1 MLDIKNTSVFSSSLI
16 NKSLA
21 STTAESAAGDDVA
34 DAEVDSG
41 LASSK
46 FIDAADDMA
55 AILSSFRNRRELE
68 KMKGANSEGQERI
81 LEGEDDEIAQLLF
94 SLKQSLKNK
103 LPLDR
108 SFIEELKRHF
118 KDPSDQVLVLRELLS
133 EKNLSIDQI
142 DALTSFVNEI
152 TSGNEKFINAGINSA
167 IQAKLFGSKMKL
179 EPQMLRACYR
189 GFVLEDKS
197 SANQYLEWLG
207 NFGFDNRHTI
217 VNFVEQSL
225 IVDMESVQPSCNSNE
240 FGVVLSKLLSIKML
254 RTSDII
260 FMKRLDSSSLLK
272 DGGMN
277 AEHLLLSLLYIFQYP
292 AESENI
298 LTSVAEHSKGDYKP
312 AVLFQTYLSSIS
324 ESPHDIFTSE
334 NERNMALDILR
345 DLVTSSYKKEFSR

>member
-1 MLDIKNTSVFSSSLI
+1 MLDIKNTGVFSSSLI

-21 STTAESAAGDDVA
+21 STTAESSAGDDVA

-68 KMKGANSEGQERI
+68 KLKGANSEGQERI

-118 KDPSDQVLVLRELLS
+118 RDPSDQVLVLRELLT

-142 DALTSFVNEI
+142 DALTSFINEI

-207 NFGFDNRHTI
+207 NFGFDI
-217 VNFVEQSL
+217 VNFVERSL

-272 DGGMN
+272 DGGVN
-277 AEHLLLSLLYIFQYP
+277 AEHSLLALLYIFQYP

-298 LTSVAEHSKGDYKP
+298 INSVAEHSKGDYKP
-312 AVLFQTYLSSIS
+312 SLLFQTYLSSIS
-324 ESPHDIFTSE
+324 ESPHDIFTNE

-345 DLVTSSYKKEFSR
+345 DLVTNSYKKEFSR

>member
-1 MLDIKNTSVFSSSLI
+1 MLDIKNTSVFTSSLI

-21 STTAESAAGDDVA
+21 STTAESGAGDDVA

-81 LEGEDDEIAQLLF
+81 LEGEDEEIAQLLS
-94 SLKQSLKNK
+94 SLKQALKDK
-103 LPLDR
+103 LPLNR
-108 SFIEELKRHF
+108 SFIDELKRHF
-118 KDPSDQVLVLRELLS
+118 RDPSDQVLVLRELLS
-133 EKNLSIDQI
+133 EKNLSVDQI

-197 SANQYLEWLG
+197 TANQYLEWLG
-207 NFGFDNRHTI
+207 NFGFDNRHII

-225 IVDMESVQPSCNSNE
+225 IVDMDSSQPSCNSNE

-272 DGGMN
+272 NEGVN
-277 AEHLLLSLLYIFQYP
+277 AEHLLIALLYIYQYP
-292 AESENI
+292 TDSENI
-298 LTSVAEHSKGDYKP
+298 LSSVLEHSKGDYKQSIF
-312 AVLFQTYLSSIS
+312 FQTYLSSIN
-324 ESPHDIFTSE
+324 ESPPDIFKNE
-334 NERNMALDILR
+334 NDRNIALDILR

>member
-1 MLDIKNTSVFSSSLI
+1 M
-16 NKSLA
+16 
-21 STTAESAAGDDVA
+21 A

-81 LEGEDDEIAQLLF
+81 LEGEDEEIAQLLS
-94 SLKQSLKNK
+94 SLKQALKDK
-103 LPLDR
+103 LPLNR
-108 SFIEELKRHF
+108 SFIDELKRHF
-118 KDPSDQVLVLRELLS
+118 RDPSDQVLVLRELLS
-133 EKNLSIDQI
+133 EKNLSVDQI

-197 SANQYLEWLG
+197 TANQYLEWLG
-207 NFGFDNRHTI
+207 NFGFDNRHII

-225 IVDMESVQPSCNSNE
+225 IVDMDSSQPSCNSNE

-260 FMKRLDSSSLLK
+260 FMKRLDSSSLLQNE
-272 DGGMN
+272 GVN
-277 AEHLLLSLLYIFQYP
+277 AEHLLIALLYIYQYP
-292 AESENI
+292 TDSENI
-298 LTSVAEHSKGDYKP
+298 LSSVLEHSKGDYKQSIF
-312 AVLFQTYLSSIS
+312 FQTYLS
-324 ESPHDIFTSE
+324 
-334 NERNMALDILR
+334 
-345 DLVTSSYKKEFSR
+345 